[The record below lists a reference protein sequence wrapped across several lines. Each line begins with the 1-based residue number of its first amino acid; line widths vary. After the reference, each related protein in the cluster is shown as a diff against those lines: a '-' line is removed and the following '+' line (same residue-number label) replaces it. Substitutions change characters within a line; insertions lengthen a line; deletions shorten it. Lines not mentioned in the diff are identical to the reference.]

1 MSTAVPVRRLPAGE
15 GLAATPHHLRL
26 AWHFLNHTLEAAVAG
41 LDELHLTPTI
51 AAALSE
57 LGWSADDPLF
67 REAAPTAARGHNLV
81 LVLPP
86 SPAAATPALA
96 GFASRLGGGRHG
108 LLLCPGGQLDEWGRI
123 VHRLAPDVRVQVAH
137 GTARA
142 TRRLKSDSVDLLIT
156 APDTALA
163 LQRRAALHAEALT
176 GVVLAWPESWDEE
189 DSLAALMQDLGKD
202 SQRIVLTAAPEG
214 AAALVERY
222 ARRALTLGTA
232 EAAPVGPVRTVSVAW
247 ERRVAAVADLMEL
260 LDPRSVTV
268 WTVDRGPHDQLRA
281 TLALP
286 EPEGRLATGD
296 AEAAQV
302 VIAFDLP
309 SAGRLRQLTTA
320 GEVVLLVPPGA
331 EAYVERVATPRRPLR
346 LPGALD
352 AATTAAAA
360 KRAAIVRALEA
371 GQPERGLLT
380 LAPLFE
386 RHDPALVAAALYE
399 LWTSAAGAAVPA
411 ALPDIPA
418 TARVFVGIGKKD
430 GATVADL
437 VAVLTKDVRMERAK
451 IGRVELRDAFMLVEV
466 PAQDAERVAGAL
478 SGTTIRRRRV
488 VARVD
493 RGGPSARPAPS
504 GRPSTPRRT
513 ARPPEKR

>member
-1 MSTAVPVRRLPAGE
+1 
-15 GLAATPHHLRL
+15 
-26 AWHFLNHTLEAAVAG
+26 
-41 LDELHLTPTI
+41 
-51 AAALSE
+51 
-57 LGWSADDPLF
+57 
-67 REAAPTAARGHNLV
+67 
-81 LVLPP
+81 
-86 SPAAATPALA
+86 
-96 GFASRLGGGRHG
+96 
-108 LLLCPGGQLDEWGRI
+108 
-123 VHRLAPDVRVQVAH
+123 
-137 GTARA
+137 
-142 TRRLKSDSVDLLIT
+142 
-156 APDTALA
+156 
-163 LQRRAALHAEALT
+163 
-176 GVVLAWPESWDEE
+176 
-189 DSLAALMQDLGKD
+189 
-202 SQRIVLTAAPEG
+202 
-214 AAALVERY
+214 
-222 ARRALTLGTA
+222 
-232 EAAPVGPVRTVSVAW
+232 
-247 ERRVAAVADLMEL
+247 
-260 LDPRSVTV
+260 
-268 WTVDRGPHDQLRA
+268 VDRGPHDQLRA

-296 AEAAQV
+296 ADTAQV

-309 SAGRLRQLTTA
+309 NAERLRQLTTA
-320 GEVVLLVPPGA
+320 GEVVLLVPPGT
-331 EAYVERVATPRRPLR
+331 EGYVERVATPRRPLR

-437 VAVLTKDVRMERAK
+437 VAVLTKDVRMERTK

-504 GRPSTPRRT
+504 GRPAAPRRT